1 MLLGTQLASLSS
13 RSVAYAVIGTSYL
26 LRVVYFA
33 CADYF
38 LTATKNSLP
47 RAAPIAAAYFGSGYG
62 VPLWALTKKES
73 KMELPFTVNGIKA
86 YYANDA
92 SFDTGKIA
100 ESDAY
105 VLDADGWNLYLR
117 NNISE
122 SLNNVRVEAGMPRL
136 KAMCNLRSEKIP
148 YALIRKVGKFFTE
161 VYKLHKS
168 EAVGYLYYSPT
179 LGWLF
184 WPPEQTT
191 TTAHCKYG
199 EPAAIDGY
207 QVAGTIHSHGS
218 MSAFH
223 SGTDKDDEANFDGI
237 HITIGKVDEV
247 RYELALSVVCGGVR
261 YKVAEEQLIS
271 GFGDTMVPSEWLEA
285 VKQPA
290 VV

>member
-1 MLLGTQLASLSS
+1 
-13 RSVAYAVIGTSYL
+13 
-26 LRVVYFA
+26 
-33 CADYF
+33 
-38 LTATKNSLP
+38 
-47 RAAPIAAAYFGSGYG
+47 
-62 VPLWALTKKES
+62 
-73 KMELPFTVNGIKA
+73 MELPFTVNGIKA

-100 ESDAY
+100 ESQAY

-184 WPPEQTT
+184 WPPEQTA

-290 VV
+290 VAQPLPATFMRVGDSPFGPELNAQVPYTHISTSAEWDKLSKEQKRAIKKAQKKQDDEGSGLLGFFDRHRFGGFV